1 MMKRVFPLIL
11 ICVLSLAFLN
21 GCASKS
27 EIVKLPRP
35 VGTIAVAGFTNP
47 VFNWE
52 LLAGYLP
59 HEGQPIKPEV
69 LQQLDEKMV
78 AVLARHGVKGYARPA
93 ITRQCQEIEV
103 FENMGSRREAAFS
116 YWIKVGEC
124 MTADYILVPQ
134 VIFWQDLRGMK
145 KADYNIQPASV
156 ILDLYLIDVNNK
168 RIVRRYHFDET
179 QQPLTANMLNADTF
193 FKRGGKWV
201 KAMELADEALETGLT
216 ELGL

>member
-1 MMKRVFPLIL
+1 MKRLFPLL
-11 ICVLSLAFLN
+11 LTCVLAMATLS

-59 HEGQPIKPEV
+59 HEGQPIKKEV
-69 LQQLDEKMV
+69 LQQLDDAMV
-78 AVLARHGVKGYARPA
+78 EVLARHGVTGYARPA

-103 FENMGSRREAAFS
+103 FENMGSRREAAFA
-116 YWIKVGEC
+116 YWVKVGEC

-134 VIFWQDLRGMK
+134 VLFWQDLRGMQ
-145 KADYNIQPASV
+145 KADFNIQPASV
-156 ILDLYLIDVNNK
+156 LIDLYLIDVNNK
-168 RIVRRYHFDET
+168 SIVRRYHFDET
-179 QQPLTANMLNADTF
+179 QQPLSSNVLNAGTF

-201 KAMELADEALETGLT
+201 KAMELADEALDNGLM

>member
-1 MMKRVFPLIL
+1 MKRLTPLLL
-11 ICVLSLAFLN
+11 ICVFALATLS

-27 EIVKLPRP
+27 EVVKLPRP

-59 HEGQPIKPEV
+59 QEGKPIKKEV
-69 LQQLDEKMV
+69 LQQLDDKMV
-78 AVLARHGVKGYARPA
+78 GVLYRHGVTGFARPA

-103 FENMGSRREAAFS
+103 FENMGSRREAAFA
-116 YWIKVGEC
+116 YWVKVGEC

-134 VIFWQDLRGMK
+134 VLFWQDLRGMQ
-145 KADYNIQPASV
+145 KADFNIQPASV
-156 ILDLYLIDVNNK
+156 IIDLYLIDVNNK
-168 RIVRRYHFDET
+168 RIVRRFHFDET
-179 QQPLTANMLNADTF
+179 QQPLTENVLNAGTF

-201 KAMELADEALETGLT
+201 KAMELADEALENGLT